1 MTSKKKLPV
10 FKKLSGT
17 AKVMTPEEVFFS
29 LTRASS
35 HGYLR
40 GQQQDVLREYAA
52 KGVNAADVAFELPTG
67 TGKTAVGLLLA
78 ESKRRAGEK
87 VAYLCLNN
95 QLAGQVLAEAAK
107 LGIPVAD
114 LRGDKYT
121 RDAAEVGRFKTAS
134 AVGVSTY
141 SNLFNVN
148 PVIKDCGLVVFD
160 DAHGGEEY
168 AAAMWTVAVEAD
180 QHEARYSAL
189 VAALR
194 PALSPS
200 QFSEVTE
207 SDNYNNVQ
215 IADAVGHPEC
225 QAGIRAVL
233 DGDPDFQYQWQL
245 LRPKLDSCVFLIG
258 PSEVTIRPVIPPTHS
273 HDAFASIGQ
282 RVYLS
287 ATLGGKS
294 DLQRAYSTKQIE
306 LFRAQSAQWGRR
318 YIFVP
323 GLFTSDEEAFKI
335 AAKVWDSLSVR
346 RGVLIAPSVKAAN
359 KAYSNFVTQAKSIP
373 IRLGSDDI
381 KDDLVPFTKS
391 TDVMLVLGGRY
402 DGLDLPEDD
411 CRLLLLVDSPAA
423 TNSLE
428 RHLTSKWKMGPVMR
442 RKERTRLIQGMGRC
456 TRSATDFAVVL
467 WLGQS
472 LVDIASSK
480 SAISH
485 MPVELQRELA
495 WGIEQV
501 KESSDLSETL
511 VEMALGLIGERGYR
525 KSANDAIAE
534 APAVAPKPD
543 DDDKAGIEEVKFS
556 IAMWEGDYGF
566 AYQTARGIAEQANSP
581 ELAGYRGWWWYLASV
596 AARLAGNNSG
606 EIDALWHSQKSG
618 VHIGFAA
625 HLLSE
630 RKTKK
635 ASSPGFTVPIN
646 VERIWDTVS
655 DWGWAGPAFDQKLDQ
670 MLSSLTEDEPSKFH
684 QGLELLGRCIGSL
697 PLRPTTA
704 GAPDVVWSFG
714 DILSVC
720 FEAKTEKKLTGAIFK
735 KDLEEAKLHPDW
747 VKHNTKVSD
756 ECEFLVALVSP
767 TATLDKV
774 AEPFAEGVYYV
785 SPDTIRSLAHH
796 VVTILRLLRAKF
808 AGRDYADAEKEFAA
822 EIIAAK
828 LDFESLKS
836 KLASAR
842 LKKQK
847 K

>member
-1 MTSKKKLPV
+1 VPPKRKLPP
-10 FKKLSGT
+10 FKKISHSVKIT
-17 AKVMTPEEVFFS
+17 TPEEVFFS
-29 LTRASS
+29 LTRAGS

-52 KGVNAADVAFELPTG
+52 KGVNVPDVAFELPTG

-78 ESKRRAGEK
+78 ESRRRAGEK

-114 LRGDKYT
+114 LRGDKYS
-121 RDAAEVGRFKTAS
+121 RDAADVGRFKTAS

-141 SNLFNVN
+141 SNLFNIN

-160 DAHGGEEY
+160 DAHGGEQY
-168 AAAMWTVAVEAD
+168 AAAMWTVTVEAD
-180 QHEARYSAL
+180 QHAAQYSAL

-194 PALSPS
+194 PALSPA
-200 QFSEVTE
+200 QFSEATE
-207 SDNYNNVQ
+207 YNNVQ
-215 IADAVGHPEC
+215 IADIVGHSEC
-225 QAGIRAVL
+225 HASVRAAL
-233 DGDPDFQYQWQL
+233 DGDTEFQFQWQL
-245 LRPKLDSCVFLIG
+245 MRPKLDSCVFLVS
-258 PSEVTIRPVIPPTHS
+258 PSEVTIRPIIPPTHS

-294 DLQRAYSTKQIE
+294 DLQRAYGAKQIE
-306 LFRAQSAQWGRR
+306 LFRAKSAQWGRR

-323 GLFTSDEEAFKI
+323 GLFTGDDQAFEI
-335 AAKVWDSLSVR
+335 AAKIWDSLPVR
-346 RGVLIAPSVKAAN
+346 RAVLIAPSGRAAN
-359 KAYSNFVTQAKSIP
+359 KAYVRFVAHTTSAPK
-373 IRLGSDDI
+373 RLGSDDI
-381 KDDLVPFTKS
+381 KDDLTPFTTS
-391 TDVMLVLGGRY
+391 TEVMLVLGGRY

-423 TNSLE
+423 TNALE

-472 LVDIASSK
+472 LVDIASAK
-480 SAISH
+480 SAISN
-485 MPVELQRELA
+485 MPIELQRELG

-501 KESSDLSETL
+501 KESPEMAETL
-511 VEMALGLIGERGYR
+511 VEMASGLVGDRNYR
-525 KSANDAIAE
+525 KQANDGIAE
-534 APAVAPKPD
+534 APAVPPKSD

-556 IAMWEGDYGF
+556 IAMWEGDFEF
-566 AYQTARGIAEQANSP
+566 AYQTARAIADKANSP

-618 VHIGFAA
+618 VHIGFAT

-630 RKTKK
+630 RKAKK
-635 ASSPGFTVPIN
+635 SSSPGFTIPIN
-646 VERIWDTVS
+646 VERIWDTVT
-655 DWGWAGPAFDQKLDQ
+655 DWGWAGPAFDKKLDL
-670 MLSSLTEDEPSKFH
+670 MLSLVKQDEASKFH
-684 QGLELLGRCIGSL
+684 QGLEMLGRCVGSL
-697 PLRPTTA
+697 PLRPTTD

-714 DILSVC
+714 DLLCVC
-720 FEAKTEKKLTGAIFK
+720 FEAKTEKKPSGAIFK

-747 VKHNTKVSD
+747 VKHNTKISS
-756 ECEFLVALVSP
+756 ECKLLVVLVSQ
-767 TATLDKV
+767 TAKLDKV
-774 AEPFAEGVYYV
+774 AEPFAEGIFYLE
-785 SPDTIRSLAHH
+785 PNKIRSLADH
-796 VVTILRLLRAKF
+796 VVTILRSLRAKF

-822 EIIAAK
+822 EISAAK

-836 KLASAR
+836 TLASAP

>member
-1 MTSKKKLPV
+1 VTSKKKLPA
-10 FKKLSGT
+10 FKKLSQT
-17 AKVMTPEEVFFS
+17 AKVTTPEEVFFS

-52 KGVNAADVAFELPTG
+52 KGISAADVAFELPTG

-107 LGIPVAD
+107 LGIPAAD

-121 RDAAEVGRFKTAS
+121 RDATEVGRFKTAS

-148 PVIKDCGLVVFD
+148 PIIKDCGLVVFD
-160 DAHGGEEY
+160 DAHGGEQY
-168 AAAMWTVAVEAD
+168 AADMWTVTVEGD
-180 QHEARYSAL
+180 QHAAQYSAL

-194 PALSPS
+194 PALSPA

-207 SDNYNNVQ
+207 GDDYNNVQ
-215 IADAVGHPEC
+215 IADVVGHPEC
-225 QAGIRAVL
+225 NAGIRAVL
-233 DGDPDFQYQWQL
+233 DGNAEFEFQWQL
-245 LRPKLDSCVFLIG
+245 IRPKLNSCLFLVS
-258 PSEVTIRPVIPPTHS
+258 PSEVTIRPIIPPTHS

-282 RVYLS
+282 HVYLS

-294 DLQRAYSTKQIE
+294 DLQRAYGAKQIE
-306 LFRAQSAQWGRR
+306 LFRAKSAQWGRR

-323 GLFTSDEEAFKI
+323 GLFTSDDEAFKI
-335 AAKVWDSLSVR
+335 AASVWDSLSVR
-346 RGVLIAPSVKAAN
+346 RAVLIAPSGKAAN
-359 KAYSNFVTQAKSIP
+359 KAHASFVSHATSVP
-373 IRLGSDDI
+373 TRLGSDDI
-381 KDDLVPFTKS
+381 KDDLAPFTKS
-391 TDVMLVLGGRY
+391 TEVMLVLGGRY

-423 TNSLE
+423 TNALE

-480 SAISH
+480 SAISQ
-485 MPVELQRELA
+485 MPVELQRELG
-495 WGIEQV
+495 WGIVQV
-501 KESSDLSETL
+501 KESSDLSQTL
-511 VEMALGLIGERGYR
+511 VEMASGLIGERNYR
-525 KSANDAIAE
+525 KVANDAIAE
-534 APAVAPKPD
+534 AIAVAPKSD
-543 DDDKAGIEEVKFS
+543 DDDKTGIEEVKFS
-556 IAMWEGDYGF
+556 IAMWEGDFGF
-566 AYQTARGIAEQANSP
+566 AYETARGIAEQANSQ

-625 HLLSE
+625 HLLSQ
-630 RKTKK
+630 RKAKK
-635 ASSPGFTVPIN
+635 SGSPGFTVPIN
-646 VERIWDTVS
+646 VERIWDTVT
-655 DWGWAGPAFDQKLDQ
+655 DWGWAGPAFDQKLSL
-670 MLSSLTEDEPSKFH
+670 MLSLLKEDEPSKFH

-697 PLRPTTA
+697 PLRPTTD
-704 GAPDVVWSFG
+704 GSPDVVWSFG
-714 DILSVC
+714 DVLSVC
-720 FEAKTEKKLTGAIFK
+720 FEAKTKKKSSGLIFK

-747 VKHNTKVSD
+747 VKHNTKVSG
-756 ECEFLVALVSP
+756 ECEFLVALVSQ
-767 TATLDKV
+767 TARLDEV
-774 AEPFAEGVYYV
+774 AEPFAEGVYYI
-785 SPDTIRSLAHH
+785 SPDTIRSLASH
-796 VVTILRLLRAKF
+796 VVAILRSLRAKF

-828 LDFESLKS
+828 FDFESLKAALIS
-836 KLASAR
+836 MP
-842 LKKQK
+842 LKKGK
-847 K
+847 N

>member
-1 MTSKKKLPV
+1 MTSKKKLPA
-10 FKKLSGT
+10 FKKLSQT
-17 AKVMTPEEVFFS
+17 AKVTTPEEVFFS

-52 KGVNAADVAFELPTG
+52 KGISAADVAFELPTG

-107 LGIPVAD
+107 LGIPAAD

-121 RDAAEVGRFKTAS
+121 RDATEVGRFKTAS

-148 PVIKDCGLVVFD
+148 PIIKDCGLVVFD
-160 DAHGGEEY
+160 DAHGGEHY
-168 AAAMWTVAVEAD
+168 AADMWTVTVEGD
-180 QHEARYSAL
+180 QHAAQYSAL

-194 PALSPS
+194 PALSPA

-207 SDNYNNVQ
+207 GEDYNNVQ
-215 IADAVGHPEC
+215 IADVVGHPEC
-225 QAGIRAVL
+225 HAGIRAVL
-233 DGDPDFQYQWQL
+233 DGNAEFEFQWQL
-245 LRPKLDSCVFLIG
+245 LRPKLNSCVFLVS
-258 PSEVTIRPVIPPTHS
+258 PSEVTIRPIIPPTHS

-294 DLQRAYSTKQIE
+294 DLQRAYGAKQIE
-306 LFRAQSAQWGRR
+306 LFRAKSAQWGRR

-323 GLFTSDEEAFKI
+323 GLFTNDDEAFKI
-335 AAKVWDSLSVR
+335 AANVWDSLSVR
-346 RGVLIAPSVKAAN
+346 RAVLIAPSSKAAN
-359 KAYSNFVTQAKSIP
+359 KAHASFVSHATSVP
-373 IRLGSDDI
+373 TRLGSDDI
-381 KDDLVPFTKS
+381 KDDLAPFTKN

-423 TNSLE
+423 TNALE

-480 SAISH
+480 SAISQ
-485 MPVELQRELA
+485 MPVELQRELG
-495 WGIEQV
+495 WGIVQV
-501 KESSDLSETL
+501 MESSDLSQTL
-511 VEMALGLIGERGYR
+511 VEMASGLIGERNYR
-525 KSANDAIAE
+525 KLANDAIAE
-534 APAVAPKPD
+534 ATAVAPKSD

-556 IAMWEGDYGF
+556 IAMWEGDFGF
-566 AYQTARGIAEQANSP
+566 AYETARGIAEKANSQ

-625 HLLSE
+625 HLLSQ
-630 RKTKK
+630 RKAKK
-635 ASSPGFTVPIN
+635 SGSPGFTVPTN
-646 VERIWDTVS
+646 VERIWDTVT
-655 DWGWAGPAFDQKLDQ
+655 DWGWAGPAFDQKLSL
-670 MLSSLTEDEPSKFH
+670 MLSLSKEDEPSKFH

-697 PLRPTTA
+697 PLRPTTD
-704 GAPDVVWSFG
+704 GSPDVVWSFG

-720 FEAKTEKKLTGAIFK
+720 FEAKTEKKSSGLIFK

-747 VKHNTKVSD
+747 VKHNTKVSG
-756 ECEFLVALVSP
+756 ECEFLVVLVSQ
-767 TATLDKV
+767 TASLDKV
-774 AEPFAEGVYYV
+774 AEPFAEGVYYI
-785 SPDTIRSLAHH
+785 SPDTIRSLASH
-796 VVTILRLLRAKF
+796 VVAVLRSLRAKF

-828 LDFESLKS
+828 LDFESLKAALTS
-836 KLASAR
+836 TP
-842 LKKQK
+842 LKKGK
-847 K
+847 N

>member
-1 MTSKKKLPV
+1 MTTKKKLPA
-10 FKKLSGT
+10 FKKLTQT
-17 AKVMTPEEVFFS
+17 AKVTTPEEVFFS

-52 KGVNAADVAFELPTG
+52 KGVSAPDVAFELPTG

-121 RDAAEVGRFKTAS
+121 RDATEVGKFKTAS

-141 SNLFNVN
+141 SNLFNIN

-160 DAHGGEEY
+160 DAHGGEQY
-168 AAAMWTVAVEAD
+168 AAAMWTVTVEAD
-180 QHEARYSAL
+180 QHAAQYSAL

-194 PALSPS
+194 PALTPA

-207 SDNYNNVQ
+207 SEDYNNVQ
-215 IADAVGHPEC
+215 IADVVGHPEC
-225 QAGIRAVL
+225 HAGLRAVL
-233 DGDPDFQYQWQL
+233 DGDAEFQFQWQL
-245 LRPKLDSCVFLIG
+245 IRPKLNSCVFLVS
-258 PSEVTIRPVIPPTHS
+258 PSEVTIRPIIPPTHS

-294 DLQRAYSTKQIE
+294 DLQRAYGAKQIE
-306 LFRAQSAQWGRR
+306 LFRAKSAQWGRR

-323 GLFTSDEEAFKI
+323 GLFTSDDDAFEI
-335 AAKVWDSLSVR
+335 AAKIWDSLSDR
-346 RGVLIAPSVKAAN
+346 RAVLIAPSGKAAN
-359 KAYSNFVTQAKSIP
+359 KAHASFVSHATSVP
-373 IRLGSDDI
+373 TRLGSDDI
-381 KDDLVPFTKS
+381 KDDLAPFTKS

-423 TNSLE
+423 TNALE

-442 RKERTRLIQGMGRC
+442 PKERTRLIQGMGRC

-480 SAISH
+480 SATSQ

-495 WGIEQV
+495 WGIEQA
-501 KESSDLSETL
+501 KESSDMAQTL
-511 VEMALGLIGERGYR
+511 VEMASGLVGDRDYR
-525 KSANDAIAE
+525 KLANDAIAG
-534 APAVAPKPD
+534 APAVTPKSD

-556 IAMWEGDYGF
+556 TAMWEGDFEF
-566 AYQTARGIAEQANSP
+566 AHQTARAIAEKASSP
-581 ELAGYRGWWWYLASV
+581 ALAGYRGWWWYLASV
-596 AARLAGNNSG
+596 AARLAGNSSA

-625 HLLSE
+625 HLLSQ
-630 RKTKK
+630 RKATK
-635 ASSPGFTVPIN
+635 SGSPGFTVSIN
-646 VERIWDTVS
+646 VERVWDTVT
-655 DWGWAGPAFDQKLDQ
+655 DWGWAGPGFDQKLDS
-670 MLSSLTEDEPSKFH
+670 MLSLLKEDEPTKFH

-697 PLRPTTA
+697 PIRPTSD
-704 GAPDVVWSFG
+704 GAPDVVWSFS
-714 DILSVC
+714 DVLSVC
-720 FEAKTEKKLTGAIFK
+720 FEAKTEKKPSGVIFK

-747 VKHNTKVSD
+747 VKHNAQTS
-756 ECEFLVALVSP
+756 EQCEFLVALVSH
-767 TATLDKV
+767 TANLDKV
-774 AEPFAEGVYYV
+774 AEPFAEGVYHL
-785 SPDTIRSLAHH
+785 SPDAVRKLASR
-796 VVTILRLLRAKF
+796 VVTVLRSLRAKF

-822 EIIAAK
+822 EITAAK
-828 LDFESLKS
+828 LDFESLKVA
-836 KLASAR
+836 LAATP
-842 LKKQK
+842 LKKK
-847 K
+847 TE

>member
-1 MTSKKKLPV
+1 VTSKKKLPA
-10 FKKLSGT
+10 FKKLSKT
-17 AKVMTPEEVFFS
+17 AKVMTPEEVFFG

-52 KGVNAADVAFELPTG
+52 KGVNASDVAFELPTG

-107 LGIPVAD
+107 LGIPAAD
-114 LRGDKYT
+114 LRGDKYS
-121 RDAAEVGRFKTAS
+121 RDAAEVGRFKTGS
-134 AVGVSTY
+134 AVGVSTF
-141 SNLFNVN
+141 SNLFNIN
-148 PVIKDCGLVVFD
+148 PVINDCGLVVFD
-160 DAHGGEEY
+160 DAHGGEQY
-168 AAAMWTVAVEAD
+168 AAAMWTVTVEAD
-180 QHEARYSAL
+180 EHPAAYSAL

-194 PALSPS
+194 PALSPA
-200 QFSEVTE
+200 QFSEATE

-215 IADAVGHPEC
+215 IADVVGHPEC
-225 QAGIRAVL
+225 HAAIRAVL
-233 DGDPDFQYQWQL
+233 DGDAEFQFQWQL
-245 LRPKLDSCVFLIG
+245 IRPKLDPCVFLVS
-258 PSEVTIRPVIPPTHS
+258 PSEVTIRPIIPPTHS

-294 DLQRAYSTKQIE
+294 DLQRAYGAKQIE
-306 LFRAQSAQWGRR
+306 LFRAKSAQWGRR

-323 GLFTSDEEAFKI
+323 GLFTNDDEAIKI
-335 AAKVWDSLSVR
+335 AAKIWDSLSVR
-346 RGVLIAPSVKAAN
+346 RAVLIAPSGRAAN
-359 KAYSNFVTQAKSIP
+359 KAYASFVAHTTSAP
-373 IRLGSDDI
+373 NRLGSDDI
-381 KDDLVPFTKS
+381 KDDLAPFTTS

-423 TNSLE
+423 TNALE

-472 LVDIASSK
+472 LVDIASAK
-480 SAISH
+480 SAISN
-485 MPVELQRELA
+485 MPIELQRELA

-501 KESSDLSETL
+501 KESTDMAETL
-511 VEMALGLIGERGYR
+511 VEMASGLVGDRNYR
-525 KSANDAIAE
+525 KQANDGIAE
-534 APAVAPKPD
+534 APAVPPKSD

-556 IAMWEGDYGF
+556 IAMWEGDFEF
-566 AYQTARGIAEQANSP
+566 AYQTARGIAEKSTSP
-581 ELAGYRGWWWYLASV
+581 TMAGYRGWWWYLASV
-596 AARLAGNNSG
+596 AARLAGNTSA
-606 EIDALWHSQKSG
+606 EIDALWYSQKSG

-630 RKTKK
+630 RKAKK
-635 ASSPGFTVPIN
+635 SGSPSTTVPIN
-646 VERIWDTVS
+646 VERIWDTVT
-655 DWGWAGPAFDQKLDQ
+655 DWGWAGPAFDQKLDT
-670 MLSSLTEDEPSKFH
+670 MLSLLKGDESSKFH

-697 PLRPTTA
+697 PLRPTTD
-704 GAPDVVWSFG
+704 GAPDVVWSFD

-720 FEAKTEKKLTGAIFK
+720 FEAKTEKKPSGAIFK

-747 VKHNTKVSD
+747 VKHNTKVSG
-756 ECEFLVALVSP
+756 ECKFLVVLVSQ
-767 TATLDKV
+767 TAKLDKI
-774 AEPFAEGVYYV
+774 AEPFAQGVYYI
-785 SPDTIRSLAHH
+785 SSDNIRSLADH
-796 VVTILRLLRAKF
+796 VVAVLRSLRAKF

-822 EIIAAK
+822 EITAAK

-836 KLASAR
+836 TLVSAP